1 MPPPNFRDLI
11 RNTKKTYSFKKVMA
25 GRGASSTYD
34 GRIGLIPPPPPPPPP
49 PIVPQLALLAVF
61 H

>member
-49 PIVPQLALLAVF
+49 IVPQLALLAVF